1 MSNDG
6 WTVPTGGNAFP
17 FDVLGAWVKI
27 KVQEFEPNL
36 PVTDLKTGEAKRY
49 PSGGPILMHRIG
61 GDVLEASDPAF
72 PAGTGTS
79 VYMSGAAKP
88 TGSDDKGPYGSR
100 NAVIAAAIKAATG
113 SNQLMP
119 KATLTVQYVGDE
131 PDTPRGMSPTKR
143 YQAWYSY
150 SYTAPALGTVGP
162 TAAPPAATAATT
174 APAASPVQS
183 AGSTPTAGAATAAL
197 TPQVTMSAPASAVPN
212 GATAALQSAPTSA
225 TDTLTPEQEAEAAL
239 AAYLAE
245 QATVPAEPAWDEDP
259 RVNPLRAK
267 GLDDATIRSILK
279 I

>member
-150 SYTAPALGTVGP
+150 SYTAPALGAVGP
-162 TAAPPAATAATT
+162 TSPAATAGPAPVSAPPAVAQMPVSTPPAATAAT
-174 APAASPVQS
+174 AA
-183 AGSTPTAGAATAAL
+183 
-197 TPQVTMSAPASAVPN
+197 
-212 GATAALQSAPTSA
+212 
-225 TDTLTPEQEAEAAL
+225 LTPEQEAEAAL